1 MKHLFLFET
10 FIEFE
15 KERQSKKET
24 PKNTHLIYSDEE
36 MTIKVVKTLDSS
48 RAVSDPQWCSSSS
61 EGFYRHNLTS
71 NMYRF
76 TFKDGYK
83 LRLTWDYYS
92 ESEGNPRS
100 TWGQGGVMPNGERAQ
115 YFVISPNNI
124 NDPFKFNYKKNDYR
138 QYMVDKIG
146 QIPKEAIDAVY
157 EYQQKHSME
166 KSALYRGMY
175 KEIEKIRIIG
185 VEKSKSSTV
194 PVDDRNDFYD
204 INAKYNGRIYKFKM
218 TSGFRLWALG
228 SEFRK
233 DFKNKYALSEIFT
246 LEKYIIDK
254 TIEWIKSNNKEL
266 YLQIRTN
273 KVKDIDTEDSPF

>member
-48 RAVSDPQWCSSSS
+48 KTISDPQWCSTSS

-92 ESEGNPRS
+92 GS
-100 TWGQGGVMPNGERAQ
+100 TWGQGGVMSNGEKAP
-115 YFVISPNNI
+115 YFVISPNDI

-166 KSALYRGMY
+166 KSALYKGMY
-175 KEIEKIRIIG
+175 KEIEKIIIIG
-185 VEKSKSSTV
+185 VEKS
-194 PVDDRNDFYD
+194 VDDRNDFYD
-204 INAKYNGRIYKFKM
+204 INAKYNGSVYKFKM
-218 TSGFRLWALG
+218 ISGFSLWSLG

-233 DFKNKYALSEIFT
+233 DFKNKYALSEIIT
-246 LEKYIIDK
+246 LRKYIIDK
-254 TIEWIKSNNKEL
+254 TIEWLKSNNKVL
-266 YLQIRTN
+266 YLQIRSN
-273 KVKDIDTEDSPF
+273 KVKDTDSEDSPF